1 MSEVVFQKGL
11 SHFIAQHRDELK
23 FELRDECY
31 DEAKEECAAQLAQQ
45 REFFNQRFS
54 IANAKSDA
62 LAKEK
67 ETLKL
72 QIVYSAQQMQKVQSD
87 NDLRYEK
94 WEEMSGKYEKLMSQ
108 YLILKKEYRELEE
121 SKFAN
126 SKSTTHEK
134 IKEKKKKKK
143 NKKSNLP

>member
-1 MSEVVFQKGL
+1 MGNALMKSEKEGVLKEREIMEEELKREANDRLAALKRRELEFDEKVVLARTNMSEVVFQKGL

-31 DEAKEECAAQLAQQ
+31 DEAMREKIDEAKEECAAQLAQQ

-72 QIVYSAQQMQKVQSD
+72 Q
-87 NDLRYEK
+87 
-94 WEEMSGKYEKLMSQ
+94 
-108 YLILKKEYRELEE
+108 
-121 SKFAN
+121 
-126 SKSTTHEK
+126 
-134 IKEKKKKKK
+134 
-143 NKKSNLP
+143 